1 MLSADHVYKADY
13 TELIEDHLAS
23 DGVVTM
29 ATTEV
34 PVEEASRYGVL
45 EVEADQI
52 VGGFEYKPDHP
63 KTGTVTTEVFLYD
76 TEILLDRYCATLER
90 PGRTRCDRG
99 RPRRTLPPRARCRD
113 RG

>member
-76 TEILLDRYCATLER
+76 TEILLDRHWRDVGTPER
-90 PGRTRCDRG
+90 Y
-99 RPRRTLPPRARCRD
+99 
-113 RG
+113 

>member
-13 TELIEDHLAS
+13 TELIEEHLAS

-29 ATTEV
+29 ATAEV

-45 EVEADQI
+45 EVEAEQI
-52 VGGFEYKPDHP
+52 VSGFEYKPDHP

-76 TEILLDRYCATLER
+76 TEILLDRHWRDVGTPER
-90 PGRTRCDRG
+90 Y
-99 RPRRTLPPRARCRD
+99 
-113 RG
+113 